1 MMTEFCTILP
11 MAESIVGGVW
21 RLDSKIFQ
29 YPVSPAFLKS
39 IAGQF
44 SPHSAWVVPS
54 LADEKEIAGYI
65 AITRGLGVDGNPVV
79 SINSIAVD
87 KPYRRNEIGA
97 SLVGFVVG
105 RAAGGVRVTA
115 TVPDCSTDAQ
125 KFFRACGFTCVAI
138 LRNCYDEGGDGL
150 LFLYPGSQE
159 PQPKFSGSVNCD
171 SPIRLRSRIEF
182 MGRL

>member
-11 MAESIVGGVW
+11 MAQSVVRGVH
-21 RLDSKIFQ
+21 LLETKTFQ
-29 YPVSPAFLKS
+29 YPVTVAFLGS
-39 IAGQF
+39 MAGEF
-44 SPHSAWVVPS
+44 SPHSAWIIPASKNV
-54 LADEKEIAGYI
+54 IAGYI
-65 AITRGLGVDGNPVV
+65 AITRGFGIDGNPVV

-115 TVPDCSTDAQ
+115 TVPDCSAGAQ
-125 KFFRACGFTCVAI
+125 QFFKACGFTCVAI

-150 LFLYPGSQE
+150 LFLYPGGNE
-159 PQPKFSGSVNCD
+159 PQPRFSGSVNCD

-182 MGRL
+182 KGRP